1 MSGLVAGTFANGGS
15 VANGMRS
22 EPLVIPFGVTSMFLT
37 LGDGIDASNTVKT
50 RKSTDNG
57 ITWVDQVTYNAAQ
70 NGISVTVAH
79 GEQWIVETVAGQA
92 LRQISYKLSCEST
105 P

>member
-1 MSGLVAGTFANGGS
+1 MSGLVAGTFANGRS
-15 VANGMRS
+15 VGVGMRS
-22 EPLVIPFGVTSMFLT
+22 EPLVIPSGVTSMFLT
-37 LGDGIDASNTVKT
+37 LGGAIDASNTVKT

-57 ITWVDQVTYNAAQ
+57 ITWADQTTYNSAQ
-70 NGISVTVAH
+70 NDTGVTVAH

-92 LRQISYKLSCEST
+92 LKQISYKLSCEST

>member
-15 VANGMRS
+15 VGVGMRS
-22 EPLVIPFGVTSMFLT
+22 EPLVIPFGATSMFLT

-70 NGISVTVAH
+70 NGTAVTVAH

-92 LRQISYKLSCEST
+92 LKQISYKLSCEST